1 MQEVGWFDRDENN
14 SAAIT
19 GRLAVDAMAVR
30 GAVGDQ
36 LGMFTQ
42 NIVTLLGGYVIALIN
57 GWRMALVVI
66 ATLPLIAVAAG
77 FAVKVEGDFSSKA
90 DELFS
95 GANKLAME
103 AFTSIRTV
111 AAFTMEKQVCRGGV
125 GAGSHQKHAD
135 CATLPGAACRSQQGE
150 RAPCPDQRHQPGRQ
164 QLCHLWRVCPRV
176 LVWQRRDR
184 KRDHDL

>member
-1 MQEVGWFDRDENN
+1 MRCVLATMTMSVIVHTVASTFIGQPLHINRCITRCSVPQEVGWFDRDENN

-42 NIVTLLGGYVIALIN
+42 NMVTLLGGYIIALIN

-111 AAFTMEKQVCRGGV
+111 AAFTMEKQVGLG
-125 GAGSHQKHAD
+125 D
-135 CATLPGAACRSQQGE
+135 CTVETACT
-150 RAPCPDQRHQPGRQ
+150 
-164 QLCHLWRVCPRV
+164 
-176 LVWQRRDR
+176 
-184 KRDHDL
+184 

>member
-1 MQEVGWFDRDENN
+1 
-14 SAAIT
+14 
-19 GRLAVDAMAVR
+19 MAVR

-42 NIVTLLGGYVIALIN
+42 NIVTLLGGYIIALIN

-103 AFTSIRTV
+103 AFTAIRTV
-111 AAFTMEKQVCRGGV
+111 AAFTMEKQVCW
-125 GAGSHQKHAD
+125 
-135 CATLPGAACRSQQGE
+135 CAVAVTRCVTRPLSR
-150 RAPCPDQRHQPGRQ
+150 
-164 QLCHLWRVCPRV
+164 
-176 LVWQRRDR
+176 
-184 KRDHDL
+184 